1 MIDYKK
7 LVEEQDAE
15 IKKLRQERDE
25 VLWEQPLRQKIGTV
39 AVLEYKLEALKSY
52 MEDLKAAL
60 TRKDREIEFLRASL
74 HEINRIPNSEAAQG
88 IMKASARAALRG
100 GWDD

>member
-7 LVEEQDAE
+7 IVEEQDAE
-15 IKKLRQERDE
+15 IKKLRHERDE
-25 VLWEQPLRQKIGTV
+25 VLWEQPLRQKIGMV
-39 AVLEYKLEALKSY
+39 AIMEYKLEVLTSY
-52 MEDLKAAL
+52 TEDLEAVL
-60 TRKDREIEFLRASL
+60 TRKDREIDFLRASL

-88 IMKASARAALRG
+88 IMKACARAALRG